1 MRELRRTQRIRRTQK
16 ISHATISK
24 FSKFSNLS
32 KEQQKK
38 RGVAMEKEIDLKVLE
53 KAVVEAT
60 GSKATGRFA
69 KLTFEAAMN
78 LRAGLS
84 REQTQSAM
92 LSHQAN
98 GRRMSAR
105 LPYGWKAD
113 PDDPARMIP
122 CPYELEIIEKIQAFR
137 QEGLSLRKIVKRLT
151 DLEYQ
156 PRKVNRLFKGRTV
169 QVKGTWRHG
178 LIRKILSRIELDLHE

>member
-1 MRELRRTQRIRRTQK
+1 MNENK
-16 ISHATISK
+16 IDMG
-24 FSKFSNLS
+24 NL
-32 KEQQKK
+32 E
-38 RGVAMEKEIDLKVLE
+38 RAVA
-53 KAVVEAT
+53 EAT

-84 REQTQSAM
+84 REQTSNAM

-105 LPYGWKAD
+105 LPFGWKID

-122 CPYELEIIEKIQAFR
+122 CPYEMEIIEKIQAFS
-137 QEGLSLRKIVKRLT
+137 QEGLSLRKIAKRLT
-151 DLEYQ
+151 DLEYV
-156 PRKVNRLFKGRTV
+156 PRKVNRMFKGRTV
-169 QVKGTWRHG
+169 QVKGKWYHG
-178 LIRKILSRIELDLHE
+178 LIRSILKRVETEKKNGME

>member
-1 MRELRRTQRIRRTQK
+1 MNDMSENKTDLEELERV
-16 ISHATISK
+16 
-24 FSKFSNLS
+24 
-32 KEQQKK
+32 
-38 RGVAMEKEIDLKVLE
+38 VA
-53 KAVVEAT
+53 EAT

-84 REQTQSAM
+84 REQTSNAM

-105 LPYGWKAD
+105 LPFGWCSD
-113 PDDPARMIP
+113 PDDPARMVP
-122 CPYELEIIEKIQAFR
+122 DDYELEIIRKIQTFR
-137 QEGLSLRKIVKRLT
+137 QEGLSLRKIAKRLT
-151 DLEYQ
+151 DLEYV

-169 QVKGTWRHG
+169 QVKGKWHHG
-178 LIRKILSRIELDLHE
+178 LIRNILSRIELDLHE

>member
-1 MRELRRTQRIRRTQK
+1 MNENK
-16 ISHATISK
+16 IDRG
-24 FSKFSNLS
+24 NL
-32 KEQQKK
+32 E
-38 RGVAMEKEIDLKVLE
+38 R
-53 KAVVEAT
+53 AVTEAT

-84 REQTQSAM
+84 REQTSNAM

-113 PDDPARMIP
+113 PDDPARMLP
-122 CPYELEIIEKIQAFR
+122 DEYELEIIEKIHAFR
-137 QEGLSLRKIVKRLT
+137 QEGLSLRKISDRLGN
-151 DLEYQ
+151 EGYE
-156 PRKVNRLFKGRTV
+156 PRKVNRMFKGRTV
-169 QVKGTWRHG
+169 QVKGKWHHG
-178 LIRKILSRIELDLHE
+178 LISNILSRIELDLHE

>member
-1 MRELRRTQRIRRTQK
+1 MSEANENK
-16 ISHATISK
+16 
-24 FSKFSNLS
+24 
-32 KEQQKK
+32 
-38 RGVAMEKEIDLKVLE
+38 IDLVE
-53 KAVVEAT
+53 KAVAEAT

-113 PDDPARMIP
+113 PDDPARMLP
-122 CPYELEIIEKIQAFR
+122 CPYEMEIIEKVKAFR
-137 QEGLSLRKIVKRLT
+137 QEGLSLRKIAKRLT
-151 DLEYQ
+151 DLEYV

-169 QVKGTWRHG
+169 QVKGKWHHG
-178 LIRKILSRIELDLHE
+178 LIRNILSRIELDLHE

>member
-1 MRELRRTQRIRRTQK
+1 
-16 ISHATISK
+16 
-24 FSKFSNLS
+24 
-32 KEQQKK
+32 
-38 RGVAMEKEIDLKVLE
+38 MEKEIDLEDLE
-53 KAVVEAT
+53 GTVAEVT

-69 KLTFEAAMN
+69 RVTFEAAMN

-84 REQTQSAM
+84 REQTSNAM

-122 CPYELEIIEKIQAFR
+122 CEYELEIIRKIQAFR
-137 QEGLSLRKIVKRLT
+137 QEGLSLRKIAKRLT
-151 DLEYQ
+151 DLEYV

-169 QVKGTWRHG
+169 QVKGKWHHG
-178 LIRKILSRIELDLHE
+178 LISSILKRVETEKKNEMESCYESSDSR

>member
-1 MRELRRTQRIRRTQK
+1 MNDM
-16 ISHATISK
+16 S
-24 FSKFSNLS
+24 
-32 KEQQKK
+32 
-38 RGVAMEKEIDLKVLE
+38 EKEIDLADLE
-53 KAVVEAT
+53 RAVAEVT

-105 LPYGWKAD
+105 LPYGWQAD
-113 PDDPARMIP
+113 PEDPARMIP
-122 CPYELEIIEKIQAFR
+122 CPYELEIIEKVKAFR
-137 QEGLSLRKIVKRLT
+137 QEGLSLRAIAKRLT
-151 DLEYQ
+151 DLEYV

-169 QVKGTWRHG
+169 QVKSKWHHG
-178 LIRKILSRIELDLHE
+178 LIRSILKRVETEKKNGME

>member
-1 MRELRRTQRIRRTQK
+1 
-16 ISHATISK
+16 
-24 FSKFSNLS
+24 
-32 KEQQKK
+32 
-38 RGVAMEKEIDLKVLE
+38 MEKEIDLEDLE
-53 KAVVEAT
+53 RAVTEVT

-84 REQTQSAM
+84 REQTSNAM

-105 LPYGWKAD
+105 LPFGWKIA

-122 CPYELEIIEKIQAFR
+122 CPYEMEIIGKVQAFR
-137 QEGLSLRKIVKRLT
+137 QEGLSLRKIAKRLT
-151 DLEYQ
+151 DLEYV
-156 PRKVNRLFKGRTV
+156 PRKVNRMFKGRTV
-169 QVKGTWRHG
+169 QIKGKWHHG
-178 LIRKILSRIELDLHE
+178 LIHNILSRIELGG

>member
-1 MRELRRTQRIRRTQK
+1 MNG
-16 ISHATISK
+16 SK
-24 FSKFSNLS
+24 VDLENL
-32 KEQQKK
+32 E
-38 RGVAMEKEIDLKVLE
+38 GTVA
-53 KAVVEAT
+53 EAT

-105 LPYGWKAD
+105 LPFGWRSD
-113 PDDPARMIP
+113 PDDPSRMLP
-122 CPYELEIIEKIQAFR
+122 DEYELEIIEKIKAFS

-151 DLEYQ
+151 NLEYQ
-156 PRKVNRLFKGRTV
+156 PRKVDRMFKGRTV
-169 QVKGTWRHG
+169 RIKGKWHHG
-178 LIRKILSRIELDLHE
+178 LIRSMLKRAETEKKNEME

>member
-1 MRELRRTQRIRRTQK
+1 MNDMNGSK
-16 ISHATISK
+16 IN
-24 FSKFSNLS
+24 F
-32 KEQQKK
+32 
-38 RGVAMEKEIDLKVLE
+38 GDLE
-53 KAVVEAT
+53 KAVAEVT
-60 GSKATGRFA
+60 GSKAVGRFA
-69 KLTFEAAMN
+69 RVTFEAAMN

-84 REQTQSAM
+84 REQTSNAM

-122 CPYELEIIEKIQAFR
+122 CEYELEIIRKIQAFR
-137 QEGLSLRKIVKRLT
+137 QEGLSLRKIAKRLT
-151 DLEYQ
+151 DLEYV

-169 QVKGTWRHG
+169 QVKGKWHHG
-178 LIRKILSRIELDLHE
+178 LISSILKRVETEKKNEMESCYESSDSR